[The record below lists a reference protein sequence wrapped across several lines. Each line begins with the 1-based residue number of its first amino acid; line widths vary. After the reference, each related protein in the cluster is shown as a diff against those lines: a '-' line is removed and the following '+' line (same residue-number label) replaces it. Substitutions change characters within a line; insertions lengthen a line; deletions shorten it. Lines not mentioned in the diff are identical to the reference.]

1 MMKKKD
7 PPSNANGMLYMANE
21 LSVPHLSVWMFKKT
35 HNKTQMVSL
44 A

>member
-21 LSVPHLSVWMFKKT
+21 LSVPHQIECIKRLIIKHKWY
-35 HNKTQMVSL
+35 L
-44 A
+44 